1 MKKNFL
7 FPTLI
12 LIFFCQISQ
21 AQDADLVPTI
31 TPVDNHNNIISNK
44 EITFTKNNI
53 VIVNPGV
60 QKIIFQFVDTA
71 AIEFLVKL
79 SRTDTTASWNSF
91 TGGTLF
97 LTLEENQIYEVLF
110 REKNKYTNTTHYI
123 IDAKAFWW
131 KRTEFV
137 ALIIALFGLFIIST
151 VFYLFRRKKKN
162 ELRKKEYEKNQA
174 KYELKAMYAQL
185 NPHFVFNALSSIQ
198 GLINKN
204 DIPGANYYLTEF
216 SNLLRETLKNNDKEL
231 VPLQTELKILDTYL
245 KLEQLRFHFQYEI
258 IIDEK
263 IDKNSV
269 EIPALLLQPL
279 IENAVK
285 HGISTLH
292 DNGTIKINFFSDHQ
306 NLQIIIWDNGIGFTK
321 NTTGNGLG
329 LKLTKDRIALL
340 NQSFRKQHIQFSIES
355 TQNTGTTVHL
365 RFVNWL

>member
-1 MKKNFL
+1 MKKNLL

-12 LIFFCQISQ
+12 LIFFCHFSQ

-31 TPVDNHNNIISNK
+31 IPIDNHNNILSNK
-44 EITFTKNNI
+44 EITFTSNNI

-71 AIEFLVKL
+71 TIEFLVKL
-79 SRTDTTASWNSF
+79 SRIDTTTLWNSL
-91 TGGTLF
+91 TGGVLS
-97 LTLEENQIYEVLF
+97 LILEENQIYEVLF
-110 REKNKYTNTTHYI
+110 REKNKHTNASHYI

-131 KRTEFV
+131 KSTQFIS
-137 ALIIALFGLFIIST
+137 LIIALFSLFIISS

-162 ELRKKEYEKNQA
+162 ELRKKENEKNQA
-174 KYELKAMYAQL
+174 KFELKAMYAQL
-185 NPHFVFNALSSIQ
+185 NPHFTFNALSSIQ

-204 DIPGANYYLTEF
+204 DITGANHYLTEF
-216 SNLLRETLKNNDKEL
+216 SSLLRESLKNNDKEL
-231 VPLQTELKILDTYL
+231 VPLQTELKILETYL
-245 KLEQLRFHFQYEI
+245 KLEQLRFQFQYEI

-279 IENAVK
+279 IENAIK

-292 DNGTIKINFFSDHQ
+292 ENGVVRIDFRLDHQ
-306 NLQIIIWDNGIGFTK
+306 NLLISISDNGIGFIQNITID
-321 NTTGNGLG
+321 GLG

-340 NQSFRKQHIQFSIES
+340 NQSFKKQPIEFSIES

-365 RFVNWL
+365 RFENWL